1 MAINNSGRFGW
12 KVKLTPSQIRHNLAV
27 EIWENKYQ
35 VDYALLGTWEEKIN
49 FLKEIL
55 KKNKEKGGS
64 SNNESQKALQGFIIK
79 KLKYAS
85 DQQANASTVKG
96 QEPQDTIQKNNS
108 DPEPISPQILHNEK
122 ITWQGKQTQLVYLWE
137 KLFELGL
144 LSPVDDNRW
153 KILADHFICQGKSL
167 KPRNLKQSYQ
177 NLLDNLGGIPKG
189 GKEIK
194 ALIDRIEKTLPHE
207 DQV

>member
-1 MAINNSGRFGW
+1 M
-12 KVKLTPSQIRHNLAV
+12 
-27 EIWENKYQ
+27 
-35 VDYALLGTWEEKIN
+35 
-49 FLKEIL
+49 
-55 KKNKEKGGS
+55 
-64 SNNESQKALQGFIIK
+64 
-79 KLKYAS
+79 
-85 DQQANASTVKG
+85 
-96 QEPQDTIQKNNS
+96 
-108 DPEPISPQILHNEK
+108 
-122 ITWQGKQTQLVYLWE
+122 VYLWE

-177 NLLDNLGGIPKG
+177 NILNNLGGIPKG

-194 ALIDRIEKTLPHE
+194 ALIDQIEKTLPHE

>member
-108 DPEPISPQILHNEK
+108 DNSIYNGITITIDIVNENPDK
-122 ITWQGKQTQLVYLWE
+122 IR
-137 KLFELGL
+137 LFALRSFGE
-144 LSPVDDNRW
+144 
-153 KILADHFICQGKSL
+153 SL
-167 KPRNLKQSYQ
+167 YHSITDASLEFGY
-177 NLLDNLGGIPKG
+177 
-189 GKEIK
+189 K
-194 ALIDRIEKTLPHE
+194 A
-207 DQV
+207 Q

>member
-96 QEPQDTIQKNNS
+96 QEPQETIQKNNNDS
-108 DPEPISPQILHNEK
+108 EPGSTQKLHNKK
-122 ITWQGKQTQLVYLWE
+122 INWQGTQSQLVYIWDELLAEGFLNPLEEDHKWQLLAQYFVVKGKPLDPE
-137 KLFELGL
+137 KLRGAFYILRNNDPPDMPTGGQ
-144 LSPVDDNRW
+144 
-153 KILADHFICQGKSL
+153 KIKSL
-167 KPRNLKQSYQ
+167 
-177 NLLDNLGGIPKG
+177 
-189 GKEIK
+189 IK
-194 ALIDRIEKTLPHE
+194 NTKSRSD
-207 DQV
+207 